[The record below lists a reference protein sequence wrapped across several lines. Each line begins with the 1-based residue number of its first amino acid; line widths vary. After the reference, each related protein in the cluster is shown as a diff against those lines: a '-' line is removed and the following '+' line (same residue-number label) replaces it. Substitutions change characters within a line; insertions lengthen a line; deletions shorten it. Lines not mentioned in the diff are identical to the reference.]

1 MDEELYKVADRLK
14 MELIKKIRQVR
25 EDFRELY
32 DLGVIGV
39 SPHTPAVQLTSDL
52 FFSLAGEKYKIE
64 ERISQDYPYYL
75 HATVNGLRIFTILT
89 KEEFEEVEQNG

>member
-1 MDEELYKVADRLK
+1 
-14 MELIKKIRQVR
+14 MELIRKIKQVR

-39 SPHTPAVQLTSDL
+39 SPHTPAVQLTTEL
-52 FFSLAGEKYKIE
+52 FFSLTEGKYTIE

-75 HATVNGLRIFTILT
+75 HATVDGLRVFTILT
-89 KEEFEEVEQNG
+89 EDEYKEVEQNG